1 MTSATNVE
9 EFSVV
14 TLLKTDLR
22 EKRVL
27 CYICLLP
34 MKNRNSKKMGLEN
47 FALKTQ

>member
-14 TLLKTDLR
+14 TLLILR
-22 EKRVL
+22 EKWVL